1 MLKPCETTILILAWC
16 LLLGLCWTAV
26 VFGYLC
32 RSQKAPSTS
41 IDSLGRGVIIP
52 ALVIAPVTL
61 LIAFRYAGINLL
73 FPIEIFASATELFT
87 AALAPAVVLFLVS
100 GLAGALLRQLRLE
113 HNHWQRQPFALAA
126 VAYGHDKNKAVR
138 RIVLLR
144 GFVTAWAQCLPW
156 LYGELI
162 IVEAVFNAPGLG
174 LSAWHMARAHDHMG
188 LLSTVGFLI
197 LLYALSVAVTAWGNS
212 WLGRRLESYA

>member
-16 LLLGLCWTAV
+16 LLLALCWTAA

-32 RSQKAPSTS
+32 RSQQAPSES
-41 IDSLGRGVIIP
+41 IDGLGRGVIIP
-52 ALVIAPVTL
+52 ALVVAPVTL

-73 FPIEIFASATELFT
+73 FPIEIFATATELCT
-87 AALAPAVVLFLVS
+87 AALAPAAVLFIVS
-100 GLAGALLRQLRLE
+100 GLAGALMRQLRLE
-113 HNHWQRQPFALAA
+113 HDYWQRQPFALAA

-138 RIVLLR
+138 RIVLLK

-174 LSAWHMARAHDHMG
+174 LSAWHMARARDHMG
-188 LLSTVGFLI
+188 LLATIGLLI